1 MVKRK
6 YGAAPDAGVWLGVQP
21 ARKVGGK
28 PTARVRVGVRWKYLG
43 SFDTVVAA
51 ARGVDDVMFALRGE
65 RPNWKASGVHAE
77 LDPATPAPAQ
87 RSRSLARALRE
98 CAEVGEPRLVRDP
111 LRTRVKPRRPY
122 VGVKCA
128 GLCSKAGDQP
138 IWTACYSE
146 AVFGRCGTAELA
158 AA

>member
-1 MVKRK
+1 MAKRK
-6 YGAAPDAGVWLGVQP
+6 YGPAPDAGVWQGVRP
-21 ARKVGGK
+21 SRKAGGK
-28 PTARVRVGVRWKYLG
+28 PSACIRVGMRLLYLG

-87 RSRSLARALRE
+87 RSRSMARALSE
-98 CAEVGEPRLVRDP
+98 CAKVAEPRALRDP
-111 LRTRVKPRRPY
+111 LRTRVKPVRPY

-128 GLCSKAGDQP
+128 CRHN
-138 IWTACYSE
+138 TARRPRPGP
-146 AVFGRCGTAELA
+146 APRQGTRRVA
-158 AA
+158 